1 MVFLYHSRQVFSVQ
15 MGVDLCGENAFMAQQ
30 FLNHTQ
36 IGTILHQMRG
46 EGVSKGVRADVL
58 GDPGRFSQFFHELE
72 DTHSAEG
79 TAS

>member
-1 MVFLYHSRQVFSVQ
+1 

-46 EGVSKGVRADVL
+46 EGVAEGVWADVL
-58 GDPGRFSQFFHELE
+58 GDPGQIQPVFSRAGR
-72 DTHSAEG
+72 HSLG
-79 TAS
+79 

>member
-15 MGVDLCGENAFMAQQ
+15 MGVDLCGKNTFMAQQ
-30 FLNHTQ
+30 FLNHAQ
-36 IGTILHQMRG
+36 IRAILYQMRG
-46 EGVSKGVRADVL
+46 EGVAKGMRADVL
-58 GDPGRFSQFFHELE
+58 GDPSRLGQSFHELE